1 MQCETTTKFTKERRA
16 NEMRDIRNANG
27 KLVCRLDEKA
37 GVVEIVHKGCK
48 TLICFKPDGTAE
60 IVNTEAA

>member
-1 MQCETTTKFTKERRA
+1 
-16 NEMRDIRNANG
+16 MRDVRNANG